1 MDRISTVLDAIDK
14 AKGVNTIVYNV
25 SNHNPFVE
33 YVFITSASN
42 SRQIHAL
49 ADYVRESMI
58 VHNLGFSHIEG
69 NENSKWILVDSDD
82 IVVHIFEE
90 NERDVYALEKLYMNC
105 ERVV

>member
-1 MDRISTVLDAIDK
+1 MDRISIVLDAIDK
-14 AKGVNTIVYNV
+14 AKGVDTIVYNV

-33 YVFITSASN
+33 YVMITSASN
-42 SRQIHAL
+42 SRQINAL

-58 VHNLGFSHIEG
+58 VHDLGFSHIEG